1 MKRQMPISV
10 PRLFETTRANIQS
23 RMLLLV
29 TLAIFF
35 CPLAALAQDT
45 RHVIEPKLPQVCTS
59 LTASLASQEGKL
71 PEDAELHLDTARIQQ
86 AIDHCVAGRAV
97 ELRTDGTHNAFLSG
111 PLELKPSVTLLVAAG
126 ATLFGTR
133 NPRQY
138 DMQPGSCGVVNQE
151 GHGCKPMIHVA
162 GAPHSGVMGL
172 GVIDGQGGAKL
183 LGQDASWWDLAHQAK
198 IEDKRQNCPRIIV
211 VDSSDDFTLYGIT
224 LRNSPNFHVIVNRTN
239 GFTAWGVKIDAP
251 ATARNTDGIDPAS
264 STNVTI
270 AYSYIRA
277 GDDNVA
283 IKAGKAGPAT
293 HMTITHNHFYSGH
306 GMSIGSETEGGASA
320 IRVSDLTIE
329 GADNGIRIKSDRSRG
344 GLVHDVSYQD
354 VCMREV
360 KNPIVLD
367 PFYTNATGNLV
378 PVYEDILLQNVHD
391 LSPGKLTLT
400 GLDGQHLLKVHLDG
414 VYIDGVRAE
423 QVKAEHVRLL
433 IGRNGTNIRLQG
445 NDIEVRSQ
453 TDQDKPASCKD
464 AFVPFPDQP
473 VVNPQTQS
481 AADLYPEQSSP
492 TSGTKRRVTVA
503 ADKSGDYPTVQEGI
517 DALTAS
523 GGTVFIKPGVY
534 REVVHVAKP
543 HVRMEGTGDR
553 PDQVTIV
560 FGNSAYSSGS
570 TFKSATVFVTADDFY
585 AANLTFENDFSKNH
599 GPQTQGAQA
608 LALSVTGDRAVFRKV
623 RLLGAQDT
631 LYAASRSCQSE
642 AGPCIP
648 TRQYFEDCYIE
659 GHVDFIFGDSQ
670 AVFDHCIIHAIAH
683 PTVMLT
689 AQSKHYP
696 SEPSGY
702 VFDHCRVTSD
712 PAVGKIFLGRPW
724 RTYATVIFLE
734 SELDGKVDPA
744 GWSEW
749 HAEETRRLETALYAE
764 YHSTGPGANPARREP
779 FSRQLNSSEADKY
792 KAEHFLAGS
801 DGWNPQGVK

>member
-1 MKRQMPISV
+1 M
-10 PRLFETTRANIQS
+10 RLLMVFTICLCS
-23 RMLLLV
+23 
-29 TLAIFF
+29 
-35 CPLAALAQDT
+35 LAALGQDT
-45 RHVIEPKLPQVCTS
+45 RHVTEPKLPQVCAS
-59 LTASLASQEGKL
+59 LTANLTSREGKL
-71 PEDAELHLDTARIQQ
+71 PDDSELHLDTARIQQ
-86 AIDHCVAGRAV
+86 AIDHCVAGRAI
-97 ELRTDGTHNAFLSG
+97 ELRPDGTHNAFLAG
-111 PLELKPSVTLLVAAG
+111 PLELKPSVTLLVSAG
-126 ATLFGTR
+126 ATLFATR

-138 DMQPGSCGVVNQE
+138 DLQPGSCGVVNQE
-151 GHGCKPMIHVA
+151 GHGCKPLIHVA
-162 GAPHSGVMGL
+162 NAPHSGVMGL

-183 LGQDASWWDLAHQAK
+183 LSQDASWWDLAHQAK
-198 IEDKRQNCPRIIV
+198 VEDKRQNCPRIIV

-293 HMTITHNHFYSGH
+293 NMTIAHNHFYSGH
-306 GMSIGSETEGGASA
+306 GMSIGSETNGGASA
-320 IRVSDLTIE
+320 IRVSDLTID

-344 GLVHDVSYQD
+344 GLVHDVTYQN
-354 VCMREV
+354 VCMRDV

-367 PFYTNATGNLV
+367 PFYSNASGDLL

-391 LSPGKLTLT
+391 VSSGKLTLV
-400 GLDGQHLLKVHLDG
+400 GLDAQHLLKTYLDG
-414 VYIDGVRAE
+414 VYIDGTRAE
-423 QVKAEHVRLL
+423 QVKAEHARFLV
-433 IGRNGTNIRLQG
+433 GPNGTNIKLAG
-445 NDIEVRSQ
+445 SDIEVRSQ
-453 TDQDKPASCKD
+453 ANQDKPISCKD
-464 AFVPFPDQP
+464 AFVPFPDKP

-481 AADLYPEQSSP
+481 ATDLYPEPASP
-492 TSGTKRRVTVA
+492 LAGAKHTVIVA
-503 ADKSGDYPTVQEGI
+503 ADKTGDYSTIQEGI
-517 DALTAS
+517 DALTAT

-534 REVVHVAKP
+534 REVLHVAKP
-543 HVRMEGTGDR
+543 YVRMEGTGDR

-570 TFKSATVFVTADDFY
+570 TFKSATVFVTADDFF
-585 AANLTFENDFSKNH
+585 ARNLTFQNDFSKNH
-599 GPQTQGAQA
+599 EPQAQGAQA
-608 LALSVTGDRAVFRKV
+608 LALSVTGDRAVFRHV
-623 RLLGAQDT
+623 RILGAQDT

-648 TRQYFEDCYIE
+648 TRQYFENCYVE

-670 AVFDHCIIHAIAH
+670 AVFDHCVIHAIAH

-689 AQSKHYP
+689 AQSKHYS

-702 VFDHCRVTSD
+702 VFDHCKVTSD

-724 RTYATVIFLE
+724 RSYATVVFLD
-734 SELDGKVDPA
+734 SELDGKIDPA

-749 HAEETRRLETALYAE
+749 HAEETRRLETAFYAE
-764 YHSTGPGANPARREP
+764 YHSMGPGANPAGREP
-779 FSRQLNSSEADKY
+779 YSKQLNPNEADKY
-792 KAEHFLAGS
+792 KAAHFLAGS
-801 DGWNPQGVK
+801 DGWNPSAVK